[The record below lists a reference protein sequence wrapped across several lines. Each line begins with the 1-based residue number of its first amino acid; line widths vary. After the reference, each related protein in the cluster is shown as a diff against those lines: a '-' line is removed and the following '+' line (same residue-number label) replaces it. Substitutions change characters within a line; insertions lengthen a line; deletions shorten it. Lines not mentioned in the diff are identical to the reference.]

1 MHMPAS
7 KSCEKEFVY
16 LGHRQYVQG
25 ASMSWGLIEMVKH
38 WSLGTIE
45 KIQMNF
51 HSPLTEHG
59 IYDLYPIDEKPH
71 LSGKGYNT
79 IFRLSCDTGTYVVGL
94 KGNGNH
100 VLTAQP
106 CDEDRLVEG
115 YQFFE
120 AAKSAVLKL
129 QPKSSLLNVLIA
141 LNKKLVNEF
150 FPAEGYGQ
158 WVLSRYELAWNSA
171 HISHSEVLEVKIA
184 GNIGLGH
191 THSTIKLG
199 GASIGSIYFSRNQL

>member
-1 MHMPAS
+1 MNIHS
-7 KSCEKEFVY
+7 
-16 LGHRQYVQG
+16 
-25 ASMSWGLIEMVKH
+25 
-38 WSLGTIE
+38 SL
-45 KIQMNF
+45 K
-51 HSPLTEHG
+51 EHG

-79 IFRLSCDTGTYVVGL
+79 LFRLSCDAGTYVVGL
-94 KGNGNH
+94 KGNGSP

-106 CDEDRLVEG
+106 YDEDRLVEG
-115 YQFFE
+115 YHFIE
-120 AAKSAVLKL
+120 AAKSAVLEL
-129 QPKSSLLNVLIA
+129 QPKASLLNALIA
-141 LNKKLVNEF
+141 LNKKLVNGF
-150 FPAEGYGQ
+150 FPSEGYGH